1 MKALGSH
8 EHFDHVG
15 GMARLQQ
22 ASGAPVLVG
31 AGAVDVIRTGKDDPR
46 DPQAGLHDPMEPV
59 TGAIRAVADGEQVA
73 IAGVQITGIATPGHT
88 IGAMSWRWES
98 CKDGACIT
106 IVYADSLSPVSAD
119 EYRFTDHPD
128 YVAMFRGGI
137 ARLAGLECDMLL
149 TPHPSASGMQFPALP
164 RDRSKA
170 G

>member
-1 MKALGSH
+1 
-8 EHFDHVG
+8 
-15 GMARLQQ
+15 
-22 ASGAPVLVG
+22 
-31 AGAVDVIRTGKDDPR
+31 
-46 DPQAGLHDPMEPV
+46 MEPV

-88 IGAMSWRWES
+88 IGAMSWQWES

-149 TPHPSASGMQFPALP
+149 TPHPSASGMISALP